1 MRDLVCSLLNTH
13 FGERPLKKRL
23 GTLFKMW
30 TFWNT
35 IKRRS
40 LKLGSRPYL
49 LEGQ

>member
-1 MRDLVCSLLNTH
+1 
-13 FGERPLKKRL
+13 
-23 GTLFKMW
+23 MW